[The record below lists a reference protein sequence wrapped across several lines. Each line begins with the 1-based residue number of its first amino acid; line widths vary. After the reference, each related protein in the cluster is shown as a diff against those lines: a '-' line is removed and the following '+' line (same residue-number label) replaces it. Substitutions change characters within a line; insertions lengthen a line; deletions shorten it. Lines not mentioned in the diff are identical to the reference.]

1 MRLQIKLD
9 EYCIILNGER
19 LMRILIT
26 GLLPYDSGK
35 TEFVLGLSES
45 LKELGFDIGYFKPLA
60 GHNGW
65 YQYETL
71 IYSNNTGLL
80 IGHDAYIVAEKLGL
94 INLLPIISPL
104 DILTFPIDPLGKVYS
119 SRSYMEHMSSTS
131 KITVLIRYTR
141 NFIQNHKLVN
151 QHLYIICR
159 DTVEKLTNDLRET
172 FENLI
177 NSLKRDNAL
186 FIEAN
191 TLFVEK
197 FLENPQ
203 IYKTIDENLV
213 FLDKYSVLLIE
224 SYNDAAAPTM
234 GSLDSDYVFIVSP
247 GKALIYEGD
256 RFKKAVL
263 VSAYRGYP
271 WSVKLSNI
279 FEVLGKPLEK
289 YDIPLKLY
297 SEKYRAVFDNIAEF
311 ITRSI

>member
-1 MRLQIKLD
+1 
-9 EYCIILNGER
+9 
-19 LMRILIT
+19 MRILIT

-35 TEFVLGLSES
+35 TEFTLGLGEA
-45 LKELGFDIGYFKPLA
+45 LKESGFDIGYFKPLA

-80 IGHDAYIVAEKLGL
+80 IGHDAYIAAEKLGL

-119 SRSYMEHMSSTS
+119 SRSYIEHMSSTA
-131 KITVLIRYTR
+131 KTTVLMRYTR
-141 NFIQNHKLVN
+141 SLFQNNKLVN
-151 QHLYIICR
+151 QHLYVVCK

-172 FENLI
+172 LENLI
-177 NSLKRDNAL
+177 NSLKQDNTL

-213 FLDKYSVLLIE
+213 FLDKFSVLLIE

-234 GSLDSDYVFIVSP
+234 GSLDSDYVFVVAP
-247 GKALIYEGD
+247 GKALLYEGD

-263 VSAYRGYP
+263 VSTYRGYP
-271 WSVKLSNI
+271 WGVRLSTV
-279 FEVLGKPLEK
+279 FEVLGKPLRK

-297 SEKYRAVFDNIAEF
+297 SEKYRAVFNNIAEF
-311 ITRSI
+311 ITGRI